1 MPPIL
6 PLPITDPVLIVAL
19 AMGLILLA
27 PMLFRRLRLPGIVGL
42 IVAGALV
49 GPSVLGLLERDATFE
64 LLGTVGLLYLMFVAG
79 VTLDLNQFARQ
90 RTQSLVFG
98 LVSFGTPMGLSLL
111 VGPALLGLDL
121 PTSFLLGSIVGSH
134 TLLAL
139 PVAQRLGIAKNPAVI
154 MATGG
159 TMVTDVLSLV
169 VLAVVVALQT
179 GDANMLFWGGFA
191 ARVALWLV
199 AVLVVLPRLGQ
210 WFFRT
215 VRKQPDVEF
224 VFLMFAFF
232 ATAWLADLAGLAAI
246 IGAFAAGL
254 VLNRLVPPQ
263 SPLMT
268 RIRFV
273 GNAVFIPFF
282 LLSVGLLVDV
292 SVLTQLDVWAKALV
306 VASLVFVGKT
316 IAAGGIGLGFRL
328 RREEIA
334 TIAGL
339 TFPQAA
345 ATLAVTLIGFD
356 LGFFEAAMV
365 NAVVVVIL
373 MTCLAGPWLVER
385 FGRAVALAEAEAA
398 SPTERPQRIL
408 VPLANP
414 DTAEELVDLALLL
427 HSPTSRQPI
436 YPLTIARREDDVPA
450 SEKLLETA
458 VVHAAAAD
466 VPCTPLT
473 RIDLN
478 PASGIIRAVREER
491 ISTVVVGWNGRSTAT
506 AFVFGSILDQV
517 LEETRTMTVVSKLEA
532 PVNTTARL
540 LVAVPPLA
548 EREAGFPVALR
559 ALKVLADQKGASL
572 LFLTTSES
580 VAPLRS
586 LAERTK
592 PAAPFEVATLD
603 AWADLP
609 ASLDRVVVAND
620 MIVLVSVRQGTLAW
634 RPALDRL
641 PRVLAARFD
650 TVSFLTIYLA
660 EPDRTALTT
669 DANDPEGVTAVLDA
683 LPPQHILTALRP
695 GSAEY
700 ALQQLLCQAFA
711 DRPELP
717 FRLARIL
724 AQGTTDGMLPS
735 EADPMADGTYAP
747 ELLPGVVFYHLHT
760 PEVRQMQLFLGLNN
774 NGLLFEHTGSPV
786 HAVLVLLVPMDVD
799 STTYL
804 RRLSVVA
811 HLIHTPEHVEAV
823 RDVNTPAEAR
833 ALLRQHLA
841 EAVVG

>member
-1 MPPIL
+1 MPFARPFS
-6 PLPITDPVLIVAL
+6 DPVLIVAL

-90 RTQSLVFG
+90 RTRSLVFG
-98 LVSFGTPMGLSLL
+98 LVSFGVPMGLSLL
-111 VGPALLGLDL
+111 AGPSLLGFDL
-121 PTSFLLGSIVGSH
+121 ATSCLLGAIVGSH

-139 PVAQRLGIAKNPAVI
+139 PVAQRLGITKNPAVI

-191 ARVALWLV
+191 GRVALWLA
-199 AVLVVLPRLGQ
+199 AVLLVLPRLGQ

-232 ATAWLADLAGLAAI
+232 MTAWLAELAGLASI

-273 GNAVFIPFF
+273 GDAVFIPFF

-292 SVLTQLDVWAKALV
+292 AVLAQGAVWAVALV
-306 VASLVFVGKT
+306 VTGLVFVGKGL
-316 IAAGGIGLGFRL
+316 AAGGIGLGFRL
-328 RREEIA
+328 KRAEIA

-339 TFPQAA
+339 TVPQAA

-356 LGFFEAAMV
+356 LGFFEAKVV
-365 NAVVVVIL
+365 NAVVLMIL
-373 MTCLAGPWLVER
+373 LTCLVGPWLVER
-385 FGRAVALAEAEAA
+385 FGRQVALADAQAATATEA
-398 SPTERPQRIL
+398 PQRIL

-414 DTAEELVDLALLL
+414 DTAEDLVDLALLL
-427 HSPTSRQPI
+427 HSPTSQQPI

-450 SEKLLETA
+450 GEKLLETA

-478 PASGIIRAVREER
+478 AAAGIVRAIREER

-517 LEETRTMTVVSKLEA
+517 LAETRTMTVVSKLEA

-548 EREAGFPVALR
+548 EREPGFPAALR
-559 ALKVLADQKGASL
+559 ALKVLADQKGAPL
-572 LFLTTSES
+572 LFITTPES
-580 VAPLRS
+580 VRPLRA

-592 PAAPFEVATLD
+592 PAAPFEVAEVGQ
-603 AWADLP
+603 WADLP
-609 ASLDRVVVAND
+609 ATLDDLVVTND
-620 MIVLVSVRQGTLAW
+620 LLVLVSVRRGTLAW
-634 RPALDRL
+634 RPALERL
-641 PRVLAARFD
+641 PSVLASRFD
-650 TVSFLTIYLA
+650 AASFLTVYLA
-660 EPDRTALTT
+660 EPDRAALAADTR
-669 DANDPEGVTAVLDA
+669 DPDGVTAVLDA
-683 LPPQHILTALRP
+683 LPPDHILVGLRE

-700 ALQQLLCQAFA
+700 ALQQVLCQGFA
-711 DRPELP
+711 SQPELP
-717 FRLARIL
+717 FRLARKL
-724 AQGTTDGMLPS
+724 SRGTPDGGDMP
-735 EADPMADGTYAP
+735 EGAYAP

-760 PEVRQMQLFLGLNN
+760 PEVDEMQLFLGLSAD
-774 NGLLFEHTGSPV
+774 GLAFEHTGSPA
-786 HAVLVLLVPMDVD
+786 HAILALLVPQDVD
-799 STTYL
+799 SATYL

-811 HLIHTPEHVEAV
+811 HLIHTPEHVEAL
-823 RDVNTPAEAR
+823 RAARTPDEAR
-833 ALLRQHLA
+833 TLLRQHLS